1 MAEKKS
7 NIEKIRIQIEQD
19 ISKFYSGFSASLYS
33 SEEFGDAASV
43 ETYISS
49 VYEKNSKSLVSRLKG
64 SIKDLDNIRSKYVP
78 WEVVRDVGAYNEGF
92 EKKSSFSS
100 KDSKFFY
107 ESYENAFMRAMGMPE
122 SDDILLSQKEYA
134 FIPGNLSVE
143 GEYVVTKNPVN
154 LFAILSERE
163 TIDIR
168 SVKLSKDF
176 YDISSIFKKDDFL
189 STLSLEEITLLGGV
203 LEKYINLYSEEE
215 KRVLE
220 EGVRNFELE
229 NELTF
234 NFIQDIKELGI
245 KATTQSIK
253 SYFDNEV
260 LKKQASTTLVN
271 IFEDVFTISYLLV
284 PPVQNSSI
292 SKCISSPSSIVKKP
306 FELEGPKLVNL
317 SEARESL
324 LETVIN
330 IRLDKVAGLNFEK
343 VRGVLLERSVIKAA
357 GNEDPNNLEDLTQD
371 EEEITFEDFTGENSI
386 IENIILNRLFKALRV
401 SCMEVAKE
409 IRALVEDAA
418 EKGAAEGQNKRVEF
432 GEGAPKTQRD
442 QPNLK
447 HVEYDF
453 KDSLIKNRN
462 IKSYQSLKSINDSVL
477 FILSQKENLTSFSD
491 PNTKY
496 SSLRSGALFGAISE
510 SVTFPGTYIDSKIKE
525 INDSLKREEKSK
537 EGLKGRSKKIDD
549 LLGVYRGVGILDVLV
564 FGLAMFLVG
573 EDVLIGLLSLKGYQN
588 LKRIK
593 GASSKD
599 FFDAFENS
607 KGIVLEG
614 NSNWREYQAE
624 SLLSFSEKIIELYR
638 YIKYKEFSK

>member
-1 MAEKKS
+1 MAERKS
-7 NIEKIRIQIEQD
+7 NIENIRINIEES

-33 SEEFGDAASV
+33 SEDFGDPASV

-49 VYEKNSKSLVSRLKG
+49 LYEKNASSLVSRLKN
-64 SIKDLDNIRSKYVP
+64 SIKDLDSIRSKYVP
-78 WEVVRDVGAYNEGF
+78 WEIVRDVGSYNEGF
-92 EKKSSFSS
+92 DKKSSFSS
-100 KDSKFFY
+100 KDNKFFY

-122 SDDILLSQKEYA
+122 SDDILLSQKDYA
-134 FIPGNLSVE
+134 FIPGNLSAE

-154 LFAILSERE
+154 LISILSERE
-163 TIDIR
+163 TVDIR
-168 SVKLSKDF
+168 SAKISEDF
-176 YDISSIFKKDDFL
+176 YDVSSIFKKDDLL
-189 STLSLEEITLLGGV
+189 SSLTLEEISALGGV
-203 LEKYINLYSEEE
+203 LEKYIELYSEEE
-215 KRVLE
+215 QRVLE

-229 NELTF
+229 NKLTF
-234 NFIQDIKELGI
+234 EFIEDVKELGV
-245 KATTQSIK
+245 KATDQSIK
-253 SYFDNEV
+253 SYFENEV
-260 LKKQASTTLVN
+260 LKKPSSTTLVN
-271 IFEDVFTISYLLV
+271 IFEDFLSTSYLLV

-292 SKCISSPSSIVKKP
+292 SKCISNPKSIVKKP
-306 FELEGPKLVNL
+306 FEIEGPKLINL

-324 LETVIN
+324 LETIIN

-357 GNEDPNNLEDLTQD
+357 GNEDPNNLNDLTQD

-386 IENIILNRLFKALRV
+386 IENIISNRLFKALRV
-401 SCMEVAKE
+401 SCIEVAKE
-409 IRALVEDAA
+409 IRALIEDAA
-418 EKGAAEGQNKRVEF
+418 EKGASESVKSKNKF
-432 GEGAPKTQRD
+432 GEGAPKTPGD

-447 HVEYDF
+447 HVKYDF

-462 IKSYQSLKSINDSVL
+462 IESYESLKSINDSVL

-496 SSLRSGALFGAISE
+496 SSLRSGALFAAISE

-537 EGLKGRSKKIDD
+537 EGLKGRSKKIDE
-549 LLGVYRGVGILDVLV
+549 LLGVYRGVGVLDVLV

-573 EDVLIGLLSLKGYQN
+573 EDVLIGLLSLKGYEN

-599 FFDAFENS
+599 FFDAFESS
-607 KGIVLEG
+607 KGIVLGG
-614 NSNWREYQAE
+614 NSNWRSYQAE
-624 SLLSFSEKIIELYR
+624 SLLAFSEKIIELYR